1 MATYIAHDA
10 ARKVVTIMLSN
21 AEAHALLDLAT
32 EAQNEGLSAMSSQTA
47 KAAERAMDALGAAVN
62 TSARRAG
69 FFE

>member
-32 EAQNEGLSAMSSQTA
+32 EAQ
-47 KAAERAMDALGAAVN
+47 
-62 TSARRAG
+62 RRRK
-69 FFE
+69 E